1 MAKKR
6 KSKLTKKGKKLTA
19 EVNEALKA
27 AEHIVLDLKKIKK
40 GIMSKFPPSY
50 QGVPYSNCPPS
61 ARSRRGR

>member
-6 KSKLTKKGKKLTA
+6 KSKLTKKGKKLKA

-40 GIMSKFPPSY
+40 DMMSKFPPSY
-50 QGVPYSNCPPS
+50 QGVPYSNCPPPL
-61 ARSRRGR
+61 RRRRRR